1 MIYKIVPDTNFLIYV
16 FKHKINFDY
25 EIERALNAKFEI
37 VILSP
42 IKEELEKLLKSGDL
56 KGKEKLA
63 VNLALAKIKNYKLIN
78 CSGYA
83 DDAIL
88 NYANTF
94 DKDIENIIENSP
106 FANSHYDDGYVYY
119 TKDNIIYKV
128 DVDEIPNGTDLIVGG
143 FPCLGFAVAKG
154 KSRNINDSVNFLYKE
169 YIRILKAKMT
179 KYFLIENVPGMKS
192 GKEFNNFFENMI
204 K

>member
-1 MIYKIVPDTNFLIYV
+1 LIYKIVPDTNFLIYV

-42 IKEELEKLLKSGDL
+42 IKEELEKLLKNGDL

-88 NYANTF
+88 NYA
-94 DKDIENIIENSP
+94 KENS
-106 FANSHYDDGYVYY
+106 NV
-119 TKDNIIYKV
+119 
-128 DVDEIPNGTDLIVGG
+128 IV
-143 FPCLGFAVAKG
+143 AT
-154 KSRNINDSVNFLYKE
+154 NDKE
-169 YIRILKAKMT
+169 LKEK
-179 KYFLIENVPGMKS
+179 LIENNIPVMVVRQKKYFEIFGM
-192 GKEFNNFFENMI
+192 I
-204 K
+204 